1 MPPLP
6 ADAVR
11 NRRRGDLVE
20 STEIAETISG
30 EEAAEAA
37 GATERFRKL
46 TAIYLGIVAML
57 LAVASLGGTSA
68 MKMMLNANIQA
79 SDTYAFYQAK
89 YLRQTT
95 YRLVADQLAATIATQ
110 PDLAAPAKTEIEQ
123 EIAHYRARADSL
135 ESDPQSGTGKEQ
147 LLVKARNWE
156 KSRDRATRQDP
167 NFDFAEALF
176 QIAIVLG
183 AVSIVAEARWLVK
196 LSGAV
201 TALAI
206 LLTVNGFFL
215 LVELPIG

>member
-1 MPPLP
+1 M
-6 ADAVR
+6 
-11 NRRRGDLVE
+11 E
-20 STEIAETISG
+20 STEIAETITG
-30 EEAAEAA
+30 EEETEAHAA
-37 GATERFRKL
+37 ERFRKL

-57 LAVASLGGTSA
+57 LAIASLGGTSA
-68 MKMMLNANIQA
+68 MKTMLNANIQA
-79 SDTYAFYQAK
+79 SDTYSFYQAK

-95 YRLVADQLAATIATQ
+95 YRLVADQLEAFLAAE
-110 PDLAAPAKTEIEQ
+110 PDLAAPPKAKIAQ
-123 EIAHYRARADSL
+123 EIARYRARADSF
-135 ESDPQSGTGKEQ
+135 EKDPQSGTGKQE
-147 LLVKARNWE
+147 LLVKARSWE
-156 KSRDRATRQDP
+156 ASRDRAARQDP

-201 TALAI
+201 TVLAV

>member
-1 MPPLP
+1 
-6 ADAVR
+6 
-11 NRRRGDLVE
+11 VE

-30 EEAAEAA
+30 EEAAEPAA
-37 GATERFRKL
+37 GTERFRKL

-57 LAVASLGGTSA
+57 LAIASLGGTSA
-68 MKMMLNANIQA
+68 MKTMLNANIQA

-95 YRLVADQLAATIATQ
+95 YRLVADQLEAFMAAQ
-110 PDLAAPAKTEIEQ
+110 PALDAPAKAKIEQ
-123 EIAHYRARADSL
+123 EVARYRARADSL

-147 LLVKARNWE
+147 LLAKARNWE

-183 AVSIVAEARWLVK
+183 AVSIVAEAPWLVK

-201 TALAI
+201 TALAV

-215 LVELPIG
+215 LIELPIG